1 MRVIKVSFAAL
12 LLLALSIVTSF
23 GQENY
28 GLSFNSFNVSQ
39 ENRTSV
45 EIGKEQPV
53 CLDSEAELSFE
64 FRFLP
69 NRSTYYGYIFRLINN
84 AGQNI
89 DLIYNP
95 KDDIF
100 NVVGGAS
107 FTDINFRLPKEVI
120 YDHWTKI
127 SFRLAGGNLACF
139 INDKLNKETKIALK
153 DHCFRL
159 IFGAC
164 HLRNFSTTD
173 VPPMQLRNIGI
184 KDKGKLHSFW
194 SLDNTSGDLVVDS
207 LRREK
212 AYIINPLWAGV
223 QHRQWKPV
231 MTLTVKGNASYS
243 FDPLTENLKIIS
255 EDSIFNLPL
264 KDQGGELTKRPSVG
278 YHLFQGNLSLFNT
291 NDQRLYNYYID
302 NKGLAQYNPETA
314 HWSRTYDTL
323 DVTAYGHASRIFIP
337 EENALYIFGGYGQ
350 LRYKNE
356 VQRID
361 FNTKTWTDITTGGDY
376 FSPRYMAGIGRIG
389 DSIYILGGY
398 GSHDGDQRLNPQ
410 HYYDLMLFNLKTR
423 TFKKIYTLPSPAMPF
438 VPVSSLVMDKA
449 KNCFYTMVYDENR
462 FDTKLQLIKCSLTK
476 PTYEELGDAINYSFK
491 DVVSEADLFYCAQ
504 SRKLVAITELIN
516 LGSNTVFNIYSIDA
530 PPGPVLSTSIIGGKI
545 LPLSKG
551 WTYGLIGGI
560 LLLGGILWRWWYLR
574 KVKSLN
580 NRPMKKV
587 APEANT
593 VVKGSKEVLSNNY
606 TTDDPEGLDG
616 HLPDLDN
623 PVKEQPLHFNQDQG
637 QGHEDRHL
645 RHTHLVT
652 GALDLTEDQFMEG
665 SPEAL
670 ESTHKGLRIYLFGT
684 FEMLSAEGEEI
695 SQQFSPLLKELF
707 LMILLF
713 TIKDGKGISTERI
726 NDIFWGN
733 KTGKNAKNNLSVNM
747 VRLKSILSKAGDIF
761 IKKEGSRWVCDYSSA
776 SVRIDLVKF
785 WQLISSDQPTGI
797 PRVRQTLFYIARGAF
812 LRQTEY
818 RWLDEI
824 KAEVNNKAIDELLK
838 ESETLDP
845 DKDVEYMIEIANNIF
860 HFDPL
865 NEDALQLKCKSLY
878 RIGRHSLAKN
888 TYERFAKEFHRIYEE
903 TFSIGFN
910 EIVR

>member
-1 MRVIKVSFAAL
+1 MRVFKVSFAAL
-12 LLLALSIVTSF
+12 LVLALSTVTSF

-39 ENRTSV
+39 ENRTSI
-45 EIGKEQPV
+45 EIGKDQPV
-53 CLDSEAELSFE
+53 CLNSEAELSFE
-64 FRFLP
+64 IRFLP
-69 NRSTYYGYIFRLINN
+69 NKTTYYGYIFRLINN

-107 FTDINFRLPKEVI
+107 FTDINFRLPKEAI

-127 SFRLAGGNLACF
+127 SFHLADGNLACF
-139 INDKLNKETKIALK
+139 INNKQNKETKIELK

-173 VPPMQLRNIGI
+173 VPPMQLRNIAI
-184 KDKGKLHSFW
+184 KDNGKLHFFW
-194 SLDNTSGDLVVDS
+194 SLNNTSGDLAVDS
-207 LRREK
+207 LRKER
-212 AYIINPLWAGV
+212 ADVLNPVWAGV
-223 QHRQWKPV
+223 QHRQWKPL
-231 MTLTVKGNASYS
+231 MTLNVKGNASYS
-243 FDPLTENLKIIS
+243 FDPLTENLKIVS

-302 NKGLAQYNPETA
+302 NKGLAEYNPGDA
-314 HWSRTYDTL
+314 NWSRTYDTL

-361 FNTKTWTDITTGGDY
+361 FNSKSWKELRTNGDY

-423 TFKKIYTLPSPAMPF
+423 SFKKIYTLPSPATPF

-449 KNCFYTMVYDENR
+449 NNCFYTMVYDENR
-462 FDTKLQLIKCSLTK
+462 FDTKLQLIKCSLNG
-476 PTYEELGDAINYSFK
+476 PTYEELADPINYSFK

-504 SRKLVAITELIN
+504 SRKLVAITALIN
-516 LGSNTVFNIYSIDA
+516 LGSNTVFKVYSIDA
-530 PPGPVLSTSIIGGKI
+530 PPGPALTRSIIGDKI
-545 LPLSKG
+545 YPLSKG
-551 WTYGLIGGI
+551 WIYGLIGGI
-560 LLLGGILWRWWYLR
+560 LLLIGLLWRWLYLR
-574 KVKSLN
+574 KAKKAFGV
-580 NRPMKKV
+580 PMSSV
-587 APEANT
+587 TPEGRT
-593 VVKGSKEVLSNNY
+593 DIKGGKEGLSKGYSS
-606 TTDDPEGLDG
+606 DDPTGLPG
-616 HLPDLDN
+616 HLRDASGPA
-623 PVKEQPLHFNQDQG
+623 EAQPLSFNPDEG
-637 QGHEDRHL
+637 QEDRFQ
-645 RHTHLVT
+645 RHKHLVT

-665 SPEAL
+665 MPDASGN
-670 ESTHKGLRIYLFGT
+670 THKGLRIYLFGT

-761 IKKEGSRWVCDYSSA
+761 IKKEGSRWICDYTSEA
-776 SVRIDLVKF
+776 VWIDLVKF
-785 WQLISSDQPTGI
+785 LHLAGSDQPAGI
-797 PRVRQTLFYIARGAF
+797 PRVRQALYCIARGAF

>member
-1 MRVIKVSFAAL
+1 MRVFKVSFAAL
-12 LLLALSIVTSF
+12 LLFALSLGNSF

-45 EIGKEQPV
+45 EIGREQAI
-53 CLDSEAELSFE
+53 CLDSVAELSFE

-69 NRSTYYGYIFRLINN
+69 NKTTYYGYIFRLIND

-100 NVVGGAS
+100 NVVGGAA
-107 FTDINFRLPKEVI
+107 FTDINFRLPKEII
-120 YDHWTKI
+120 YDQWTKI
-127 SFRLAGGNLACF
+127 SFRLSGGRLACF
-139 INDKLNKETKIALK
+139 INDKLNKETRIQLK
-153 DHCFRL
+153 DCCFRL

-173 VPPMQLRNIGI
+173 VPPMQLRNIAI
-184 KDKGKLHSFW
+184 KEKGKLHFFW
-194 SLDNTSGDLVVDS
+194 SLNNTSGNLVKDS
-207 LRREK
+207 LRKQK
-212 AYIINPLWAGV
+212 ADILNPLWAGV
-223 QHRQWKPV
+223 QHREWKRIK
-231 MTLTVKGNASYS
+231 TLNVKGNASYT
-243 FDPLTENLKIIS
+243 FDPTTENLKILS
-255 EDSIFNLPL
+255 EDSIINIPL
-264 KDQGGELTKRPSVG
+264 MDNGQAPSQRPSIG
-278 YHLFQGNLSLFNT
+278 YHLFQGNQTLFNT
-291 NDQRLYNYYID
+291 VDQRLYNYYID
-302 NKGLAQYNPETA
+302 NKGLAEYNPLDA
-314 HWSRTYDTL
+314 QWNRSYDTL
-323 DVTAYGHASRIFIP
+323 DITAYGHASRIFIP

-361 FNTKTWTDITTGGDY
+361 FNTQCWKELETSGEY

-389 DSIYILGGY
+389 DSVYILGGY

-410 HYYDLMLFNLKTR
+410 HYYDLMLFNIKTR
-423 TFKKIYTLPSPAMPF
+423 AFKKVYTLPSPPTPF
-438 VPVSSLVMDKA
+438 VPASSLVMDKA
-449 KNCFYTMVYDENR
+449 KNCFYALVYDENR
-462 FDTKLQLIKCSLTK
+462 YDTKLQLIKCSLTD
-476 PTYEELGDAINYSFK
+476 PSFEALADPIAYSFK
-491 DVVSEADLFYCAQ
+491 DAISEADLFYCEQ
-504 SRKLVAITELIN
+504 SRKLVALTQLTN
-516 LGSNTVFNIYSIDA
+516 LGHNTVFEIYSIDA
-530 PPGPVLSTSIIGGKI
+530 PPGPLLTPSIAGGGL
-545 LPLSKG
+545 LPLANRAVY
-551 WTYGLIGGI
+551 WLVGGV
-560 LLLGGILWRWWYLR
+560 LLLTALIWLW
-574 KVKSLN
+574 
-580 NRPMKKV
+580 
-587 APEANT
+587 
-593 VVKGSKEVLSNNY
+593 
-606 TTDDPEGLDG
+606 
-616 HLPDLDN
+616 
-623 PVKEQPLHFNQDQG
+623 FNQRKTKTGKQPHLTRKAGEKPTATAGNTQG
-637 QGHEDRHL
+637 PAAAMPPESFPQETLEGQPYRQP
-645 RHTHLVT
+645 HLVP
-652 GALDLTEDQFMEG
+652 GALDLTEDRFMEG
-665 SPEAL
+665 PAEAL
-670 ESTHKGLRIYLFGT
+670 ESEHKGLRIYLFGT
-684 FEMLSAEGEEI
+684 FEMLNAQGEEI

-747 VRLKSILSKAGDIF
+747 VRLKSILTKAGDII
-761 IKKEGSRWVCDYSSA
+761 IKKEGSRWICDYA
-776 SVRIDLVKF
+776 SPSVWIDLVAF
-785 WQLISSDQPTGI
+785 LQLIGNEQPMGI
-797 PRVRQTLFYIARGAF
+797 ERLRMALFYIARGAF

-824 KAEVNNKAIDELLK
+824 KADVNNKAIDELLK
-838 ESETLDP
+838 ESEKLDP

-903 TFSIGFN
+903 NFSIGFN